1 MMERQVIL
9 PITVR
14 YDIDEIADYIIGLNT
29 REHAVQYVR
38 ELLAEISEL
47 SFLAD
52 TLPVSTS
59 PFILQ
64 YHKNAKRY
72 NIKHGV
78 WCVIFLVENNYVI
91 IDKILPSKLVL
102 LPI

>member
-1 MMERQVIL
+1 MERQVIL

-64 YHKNAKRY
+64 YHKNA
-72 NIKHGV
+72 IKHGV
-78 WCVIFLVENNYVI
+78 WCVIFHVENNYVI